1 MCLQVVT
8 RMPKILG
15 VIGSR
20 NALTKHIIQHEIL
33 NPILDDLGG
42 DLLKVICPEEP
53 LSSTF
58 IECWADRKGIPVST
72 LKSEWVTYG
81 KKAGVMRDYQIE
93 KNSTALL
100 VFEGPRSRFY
110 LDMAEKIAKRR
121 PDCPVYVVAADSVS
135 PVLLEVDYSVS
146 VKEEAAILTIPKMF
160 GFNSVKA
167 RCLIED

>member
-1 MCLQVVT
+1 MHVVT
-8 RMPKILG
+8 QMPKVLG

-20 NALTKHIIQHEIL
+20 NALTKQIIQHEIL

-42 DLLKVICPEEP
+42 ELIKVICPEEP

-58 IECWADRKGIPVST
+58 IECWADRKGIPIT
-72 LKSEWVTYG
+72 LLKSEWVNYG

-135 PVLLEVDYSVS
+135 PVLLEVDYSVTL
-146 VKEEAAILTIPKMF
+146 KEEVDILTIPKMF
-160 GFNSVKA
+160 GSAKA
-167 RCLIED
+167 KCLITED

>member
-1 MCLQVVT
+1 
-8 RMPKILG
+8 MPKVLG

-20 NALTKHIIQHEIL
+20 SALTKQIIQHEIL

-42 DLLKVICPEEP
+42 DLSRVICPEEP

-58 IECWADRKGIPVST
+58 IECWADRKGIPVTT
-72 LKSEWVTYG
+72 LKSEWITYG

-93 KNSTALL
+93 KNSSALL

-121 PDCPVYVVAADSVS
+121 LSCPVYVVAADSVT
-135 PVLLEVDYSVS
+135 PVLLEVDYSVT
-146 VKEEAAILTIPKMF
+146 VKEEAEILTIPKMF
-160 GFNSVKA
+160 GLSSKKVK
-167 RCLIED
+167 CLIED

>member
-1 MCLQVVT
+1 
-8 RMPKILG
+8 MPKVLG

-20 NALTKHIIQHEIL
+20 NALTKQIIQHE
-33 NPILDDLGG
+33 
-42 DLLKVICPEEP
+42 ICPEEP

-58 IECWADRKGIPVST
+58 IECWADRKGIPFT
-72 LKSEWVTYG
+72 ALKSEWVTYG

-93 KNSTALL
+93 KNSNALL

-135 PVLLEVDYSVS
+135 PVLLEVDYSITL
-146 VKEEAAILTIPKMF
+146 KDEADILTIPKMF
-160 GFNSVKA
+160 GSAKA
-167 RCLIED
+167 KCLITED

>member
-1 MCLQVVT
+1 MAKV
-8 RMPKILG
+8 LG
-15 VIGSR
+15 VLGSR
-20 NALTKHIIQHEIL
+20 NALTKQIMQNEIL

-42 DLLKVICPEEP
+42 NLTKIICPEEP

-58 IECWADRKGIPVST
+58 IECWADRKGIPVT
-72 LKSEWVTYG
+72 LFKSEWVNYG

-121 PDCPVYVVAADSVS
+121 PDCPVYVIAANSVS
-135 PVLLEVDYSVS
+135 PVLLDVDYSVT
-146 VKEEAAILTIPKMF
+146 VKEEKDILTIPKMF
-160 GFNSVKA
+160 SGQGFGYSQGQK
-167 RCLIED
+167 CLISDDL

>member
-1 MCLQVVT
+1 
-8 RMPKILG
+8 MPKVLG
-15 VIGSR
+15 IIGSR
-20 NALTKHIIQHEIL
+20 NALTKQIIQHEIL

-58 IECWADRKGIPVST
+58 IECWADRKGIPVTT
-72 LKSEWVTYG
+72 LKSEWITYG

-93 KNSTALL
+93 KSSSALL

-135 PVLLEVDYSVS
+135 PVLLEVDYSVTL
-146 VKEEAAILTIPKMF
+146 KEEAAILTIPKMF
-160 GFNSVKA
+160 ATAKK
-167 RCLIED
+167 CLINDE